1 MLEKIKGLKIK
12 GANFTYLTDINL
24 FKGQNDKIEK
34 ATLVYGRNGSGKS
47 TISNAFKKLIGENI
61 LNIETAFLYDFD
73 SKEVPISEV
82 EDKKIFVFNED
93 FVNDKVK
100 IQKDGLGS
108 IVMLGEMADLTVKID
123 DAEKELSKAK
133 KNSEEVKEK
142 INEYQDKNNI
152 KSPFYYEEKMCVSL
166 KKDDGWAG
174 RDRKIKG
181 ARRNTNVP
189 KEKYKDFISIT
200 ASKSKSELLV
210 EFEDLMRNLE
220 IAKQGSEKIIENIT
234 KIPDT
239 YKKFNHSDISTLL
252 EETIEKPIL
261 SEREEY
267 LLNLG
272 KDE

>member
-73 SKEVPISEV
+73 SKEVPTSEV

-133 KNSEEVKEK
+133 K
-142 INEYQDKNNI
+142 
-152 KSPFYYEEKMCVSL
+152 
-166 KKDDGWAG
+166 
-174 RDRKIKG
+174 
-181 ARRNTNVP
+181 
-189 KEKYKDFISIT
+189 
-200 ASKSKSELLV
+200 
-210 EFEDLMRNLE
+210 
-220 IAKQGSEKIIENIT
+220 
-234 KIPDT
+234 
-239 YKKFNHSDISTLL
+239 
-252 EETIEKPIL
+252 IEK
-261 SEREEY
+261 
-267 LLNLG
+267 
-272 KDE
+272 K